1 MNCSCPTVPR
11 PREWDSG
18 TAVRGREPASIAGTR
33 DTSKTFP
40 SHQIKVCDGWW
51 NVPIRLID
59 GNEQVAPF
67 RDIHRASQKL
77 PFAKRRSFTA
87 TARNFRCCCPEAD
100 FEMRA
105 NCAPSNLMEQQRQ
118 RGAGFL
124 IYAPMMHQAPSF
136 GAWWTRPRCFSRWQ
150 ASLTVP
156 GVHRS
161 AAAAMQSSALRCR
174 RRQRRRGSVAAVRP
188 GP

>member
-1 MNCSCPTVPR
+1 MAAVGHIPVSTADTAELPQSTQPR
-11 PREWDSG
+11 RGELGGCVAKPNPSAGSVAPEA
-18 TAVRGREPASIAGTR
+18 AVRGASRKLSFALR
-33 DTSKTFP
+33 LE
-40 SHQIKVCDGWW
+40 SHQGGHS
-51 NVPIRLID
+51 P
-59 GNEQVAPF
+59 
-67 RDIHRASQKL
+67 L
-77 PFAKRRSFTA
+77 PPGISGAG
-87 TARNFRCCCPEAD
+87 PEAD

-174 RRQRRRGSVAAVRP
+174 QRQRLRGSVAAVRP